1 MELGEIK
8 KETRRLSDQVP
19 VRKNPSHKS
28 VSEKLSRNLLK
39 EEKKRSSSDMD
50 RVKKVRSTSSDQPS
64 QFTSLVSQTTSTL
77 LHVKLPRFLGGT
89 TDSMETLE
97 FEDISELDVLNW
109 TERLLMAV
117 EITAAVEYLHNQTP
131 PILHRDIKPA
141 NIMLDKGNRVKLGDF
156 GESTTIGDSLKKR
169 RKTKKAGRMKSIS
182 ILRLRG
188 RKTSKKS
195 QRNKMEWE
203 KSESWSDRFHNLTFV
218 CFRKC
223 GRHAGW
229 LSASCCCAGVF
240 FPIIFVSVAVARS
253 VAFAGFGA
261 LGILGLGLVLLTD
274 FLFHNIPRCEKF
286 CTLQERKKIDDED
299 DLPRSIRGSPCWM
312 VSIFFFFF
320 FKRER
325 EREH

>member
-1 MELGEIK
+1 VKKLREMSEEVEDVQKRKQIENMKSIIMSPTTKFSKTFFSSVTVSKSKDEEEEKEEGAFVSTKLCGDMELGEIK

-141 NIMLDKGNRVKLGDF
+141 NIMPRW
-156 GESTTIGDSLKKR
+156 IR
-169 RKTKKAGRMKSIS
+169 Y
-182 ILRLRG
+182 
-188 RKTSKKS
+188 
-195 QRNKMEWE
+195 
-203 KSESWSDRFHNLTFV
+203 
-218 CFRKC
+218 
-223 GRHAGW
+223 
-229 LSASCCCAGVF
+229 GV
-240 FPIIFVSVAVARS
+240 
-253 VAFAGFGA
+253 G
-261 LGILGLGLVLLTD
+261 
-274 FLFHNIPRCEKF
+274 
-286 CTLQERKKIDDED
+286 
-299 DLPRSIRGSPCWM
+299 
-312 VSIFFFFF
+312 
-320 FKRER
+320 
-325 EREH
+325 

>member
-1 MELGEIK
+1 
-8 KETRRLSDQVP
+8 
-19 VRKNPSHKS
+19 
-28 VSEKLSRNLLK
+28 
-39 EEKKRSSSDMD
+39 
-50 RVKKVRSTSSDQPS
+50 
-64 QFTSLVSQTTSTL
+64 
-77 LHVKLPRFLGGT
+77 
-89 TDSMETLE
+89 
-97 FEDISELDVLNW
+97 
-109 TERLLMAV
+109 
-117 EITAAVEYLHNQTP
+117 
-131 PILHRDIKPA
+131 
-141 NIMLDKGNRVKLGDF
+141 
-156 GESTTIGDSLKKR
+156 
-169 RKTKKAGRMKSIS
+169 
-182 ILRLRG
+182 
-188 RKTSKKS
+188 
-195 QRNKMEWE
+195 MEWE

-274 FLFHNIPRCEKF
+274 FLFHNITRCEKF

-325 EREH
+325 ERTLNITPYLIRHPRFVKVNTDVQATEPQLMYTVRRL